1 MEAYEQAKMEAVKQV
16 LLDISQTGK
25 PTEAQLSFLRMV
37 KKEDPL
43 GDLSKALKVADSFMG
58 VAK

>member
-1 MEAYEQAKMEAVKQV
+1 MEAVKQV

-25 PTEAQLSFLRMV
+25 PTEAQLSFLRMM